1 MEKII
6 QFNTH
11 DSLGRCFAESID
23 IMPRSGGG
31 HEKIAGELHPDLK
44 KFMSSLK
51 SDPKY
56 QYVLMTPMGAFEYWG
71 MNVNGDIFPEI
82 SLSFDSRKDNP
93 APVAAALE
101 RKWLA
106 PFGKTVPP
114 GNYRDFGHQTFM
126 KALRYQ
132 HHANKNPDVAYGDI
146 VFVVY
151 NPAMK
156 RVELIS
162 RHDREKAKRVGA
174 GEIIQYLD
182 EGKPRQISM
191 GCKVPFDVCTVC
203 GNVSR
208 TPRDYCECLKFS
220 MGSVRPDGKI
230 VGAVNFFPRFFDL
243 SDVFVPA
250 AKESGVLMKVARDN
264 RHVPLPKLADVRKR
278 AEVTKQILPNSVE
291 TSMSKAEAQEPD
303 VPNSVLKSGD
313 FSKLISTMAMLGMVM
328 KPQEFQYGALH
339 RMGHG
344 GLADKLHN
352 ERRVFRVVKGGSP
365 SASIS
370 SSGYDPSIARML
382 SSLLR
387 DRSGFYPH
395 LPSRMVRVMVV
406 KSPERKEI
414 SVAPN
419 SDILDKVASAYD
431 SYRRSLRCL
440 PREVAVAVE
449 GDPEYYNE
457 HFFGSLITDS
467 MTKSASF
474 HSAKFASPVVPA
486 YLYSAHTGKVA
497 DSPESWCRDIPNTT
511 VKALFGPVL

>member
-1 MEKII
+1 
-6 QFNTH
+6 
-11 DSLGRCFAESID
+11 
-23 IMPRSGGG
+23 
-31 HEKIAGELHPDLK
+31 
-44 KFMSSLK
+44 
-51 SDPKY
+51 
-56 QYVLMTPMGAFEYWG
+56 
-71 MNVNGDIFPEI
+71 
-82 SLSFDSRKDNP
+82 
-93 APVAAALE
+93 
-101 RKWLA
+101 
-106 PFGKTVPP
+106 
-114 GNYRDFGHQTFM
+114 
-126 KALRYQ
+126 
-132 HHANKNPDVAYGDI
+132 
-146 VFVVY
+146 
-151 NPAMK
+151 
-156 RVELIS
+156 
-162 RHDREKAKRVGA
+162 
-174 GEIIQYLD
+174 
-182 EGKPRQISM
+182 
-191 GCKVPFDVCTVC
+191 
-203 GNVSR
+203 
-208 TPRDYCECLKFS
+208 
-220 MGSVRPDGKI
+220 
-230 VGAVNFFPRFFDL
+230 
-243 SDVFVPA
+243 
-250 AKESGVLMKVARDN
+250 
-264 RHVPLPKLADVRKR
+264 
-278 AEVTKQILPNSVE
+278 
-291 TSMSKAEAQEPD
+291 
-303 VPNSVLKSGD
+303 
-313 FSKLISTMAMLGMVM
+313 
-328 KPQEFQYGALH
+328 
-339 RMGHG
+339 MGHG

-511 VKALFGPVL
+511 MKALFGPVL